1 MKDED
6 LSPVI
11 CHPSLNN
18 YHRLIERVDRHC
30 QGIQKQFGE
39 LMDCRKGCCA
49 CCRHISVFPVEAA
62 AMMDYI
68 AKLPK
73 KILACPDQYDE
84 IRLTECPL
92 LSEGEC
98 LIYPARPLI
107 CRTHG
112 FPLLTVESDMPVIS
126 CCPQNFQKIS
136 PIPSQ
141 AVIDLEPLNRM
152 LVAINALFLKEW
164 TQNSWPTARIQLVDV
179 IRSAYSNSIHETGK
193 LPHDGDH

>member
-30 QGIQKQFGE
+30 QGIQNQYGE
-39 LMDCRKGCCA
+39 LMDCRKGCSA
-49 CCRHISVFPVEAA
+49 CCRHISVFPVEAV
-62 AMMDYI
+62 AMMDSI

-73 KILACPDQYDE
+73 AILACLDKYDG

-92 LSEGEC
+92 LKDAEC

-126 CCPQNFQKIS
+126 CCPQNFQNLS

-164 TQNSWPTARIQLVDV
+164 DKNPWPTPRVRLSDV
-179 IRSAYSNSIHETGK
+179 IQACRIDLTIM
-193 LPHDGDH
+193 